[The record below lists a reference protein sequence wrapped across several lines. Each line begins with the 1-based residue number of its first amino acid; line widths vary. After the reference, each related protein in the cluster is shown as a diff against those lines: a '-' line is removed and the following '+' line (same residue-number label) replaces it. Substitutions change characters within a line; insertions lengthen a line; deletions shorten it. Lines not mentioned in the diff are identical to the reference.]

1 MIEYTLFQPGF
12 ITDYIAPPNT
22 SSKYIS
28 PLEVALDIPNRRAI
42 VLEGND
48 PRITLTS
55 VKDVADVV
63 ARAVEFEGEWP
74 VVGGMVG
81 TTLKT
86 SEFIALAEK
95 IRGLSSSGAPFSPTR
110 ALIHENPCDI

>member
-1 MIEYTLFQPGF
+1 
-12 ITDYIAPPNT
+12 
-22 SSKYIS
+22 
-28 PLEVALDIPNRRAI
+28 VLDEI
-42 VLEGND
+42 D
-48 PRITLTS
+48 PHITLTS
-55 VKDVADVV
+55 VKDVAEVV

-95 IRGLSSSGAPFSPTR
+95 IRGLSSAPRLSSSLLKMR
-110 ALIHENPCDI
+110 KAIAM